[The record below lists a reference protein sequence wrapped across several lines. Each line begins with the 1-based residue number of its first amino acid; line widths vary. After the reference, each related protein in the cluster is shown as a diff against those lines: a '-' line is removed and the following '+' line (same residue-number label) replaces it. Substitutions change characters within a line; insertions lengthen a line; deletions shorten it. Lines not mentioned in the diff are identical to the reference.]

1 MAPPRAL
8 LVVAIL
14 LTGCQ
19 GATPPGPT
27 DPFFGRTRIEPPH
40 TGAASSGSSIA
51 PYSPTPPQVTV
62 PPAMTPVS
70 GASSSVPSS
79 STLALAPVSEPI
91 AVPAAARQMESPN
104 QQIVSCVAT
113 SGDVRSDNSAT
124 SVSAPSLTPPKTVA
138 PIATSATSS
147 QQAITTRER
156 VYQTIS
162 PRPKEDV
169 VALADSATSRV
180 VGSPRAKTAAT
191 GRPIDIMDL
200 PPASDSAVRQV
211 SAAFEIK
218 DPVDRN
224 VRTSPQNLTSEL
236 STPPSLY
243 GCDPQYGWLRGRL
256 EYSQIDHQWKLRYI
270 PIDGVTDQYGGSVIL
285 GNTTMLSG
293 YERGDF
299 VEVRGTLASTNP
311 DSRTFSPTFEI
322 RTIKPL
328 RKQ

>member
-70 GASSSVPSS
+70 GASSIVPSS

-162 PRPKEDV
+162 RVRKRTWLRWPIQRRRAWWVLQGPRPRQQAARLISWTCLRLQT
-169 VALADSATSRV
+169 ALCGKSRQL
-180 VGSPRAKTAAT
+180 SR
-191 GRPIDIMDL
+191 L
-200 PPASDSAVRQV
+200 
-211 SAAFEIK
+211 
-218 DPVDRN
+218 
-224 VRTSPQNLTSEL
+224 RTQLIETFVHH
-236 STPPSLY
+236 
-243 GCDPQYGWLRGRL
+243 LR
-256 EYSQIDHQWKLRYI
+256 
-270 PIDGVTDQYGGSVIL
+270 T
-285 GNTTMLSG
+285 
-293 YERGDF
+293 
-299 VEVRGTLASTNP
+299 
-311 DSRTFSPTFEI
+311 
-322 RTIKPL
+322 
-328 RKQ
+328 